1 MAPREIRTPLRL
13 QWDNASLS
21 HGARQIAQTALRL
34 WRKEKR
40 FADSI
45 VSELLA
51 KAELTPS
58 DRAFALEL
66 FYGVL
71 RNLTL
76 LDFWIACLR
85 VSRVDADLR
94 DILRLGLYQLF
105 FLETA
110 EHAAVHETVELCAK
124 RQRPIINAMLRAA
137 TRRRSELRAS
147 ANAQPL
153 FVRMSHPQFLVERW
167 QKHFGVEQTQAL
179 CKWNNLPAPVY
190 CRINRLGIHRDDFL
204 RRYSG
209 ARPLTRDFEF
219 VEFGSLPTNALMR
232 GHCYIQDPSTLLACQ
247 LLDPN
252 PGERVLDACAAPG
265 GKTGYIAQLM
275 GNLGMIVACDRDLE
289 RLEILKQ
296 NIARL
301 GVVIAHI
308 LRHDWTSSHVPPEI
322 ARLAPFDRILV
333 DSPCSNTGVMR
344 RRADLRWRLRRNDF
358 DRMQRLQIEI
368 VRSLVPLLKP
378 NGVLVYSTCSL
389 EPEEN
394 KGVVRGI
401 LAQTSSLSLETE
413 RSSLPFRNG
422 FDGAYAA
429 RLVRTA

>member
-1 MAPREIRTPLRL
+1 MA
-13 QWDNASLS
+13 QLS
-21 HGARQIAQTALRL
+21 ARQIALVALRL

-45 VSELLA
+45 VSELFA
-51 KAELTPS
+51 KAGLTPS

-76 LDFWIACLR
+76 LDFWTACLR
-85 VSRVDADLR
+85 VSLVDADLR

-110 EHAAVHETVELCAK
+110 EHAAVHETVEVCAK
-124 RQRPIINAMLRAA
+124 RQRSIINAMLRAA
-137 TRRRSELRAS
+137 TRRRSELRVS

-167 QKHFGVEQTQAL
+167 QQHSGVEHAQAL

-190 CRINRLGIHRDDFL
+190 CRINRLGIDRDEFL
-204 RRYSG
+204 RLYSG
-209 ARPLTRDFEF
+209 ARPSTRDFEF
-219 VEFGSLPTNALMR
+219 VEFASLPTNALTR

-247 LLDPN
+247 VLDPK
-252 PGERVLDACAAPG
+252 PGEKVLDACAAPG

-275 GNLGMIVACDRDLE
+275 GNLGIIVACDRDLE
-289 RLEILKQ
+289 RLETLKQ
-296 NIARL
+296 NVARL

-308 LRHDWTSSHVPPEI
+308 LRHDWTSSHVLPEI
-322 ARLAPFDRILV
+322 ATLAPFDRILV
-333 DSPCSNTGVMR
+333 DSLYSNNGVMR
-344 RRADLRWRLRRNDF
+344 RRADLRWRLRRTDF
-358 DRMQRLQIEI
+358 DRMQQLQIEI
-368 VRSLVPLLKP
+368 VRALIPLLKP

-394 KGVVRGI
+394 KEVVRRI
-401 LAQTSSLSLETE
+401 LEQTSSLSLETE
-413 RSSLPFRNG
+413 RSSLPFRDG

-429 RLVRTA
+429 RLVRNMPSD

>member
-1 MAPREIRTPLRL
+1 MA
-13 QWDNASLS
+13 QLS
-21 HGARQIAQTALRL
+21 ARQIAQAALRL

-51 KAELTPS
+51 KAALTPS
-58 DRAFALEL
+58 DRALVLEL

-94 DILRLGLYQLF
+94 DILRLGFYQLF

-110 EHAAVHETVELCAK
+110 EHAAVHETVEVGTK

-153 FVRMSHPQFLVERW
+153 FVRVSHPQFLVERW
-167 QKHFGVEQTQAL
+167 QQHFGLEHSQAL

-190 CRINRLGIHRDDFL
+190 SRINRLGIGRDEFL
-204 RRYSG
+204 RLYSG
-209 ARPLTRDFEF
+209 ARPLTGEFEF
-219 VEFGSLPTNALMR
+219 VEFDYLPTSALTR

-247 LLDPN
+247 VLDPK

-275 GNLGMIVACDRDLE
+275 ENLGMILACDRDLE
-289 RLEILKQ
+289 RLETLKK
-296 NIARL
+296 NMARL

-308 LRHDWTSSHVPPEI
+308 LRHDWTRSHIPPEI
-322 ARLAPFDRILV
+322 ATLAPFDRILV

-344 RRADLRWRLRRNDF
+344 RRADLRWRLRRTDF
-358 DRMQRLQIEI
+358 DRMQQLQIEI
-368 VRSLVPLLKP
+368 VRALIPLLKP

-394 KGVVRGI
+394 EEVARRI
-401 LAQTSSLSLETE
+401 LAQTSRLNLETE
-413 RSSLPFRNG
+413 RSSLPFRDG

-429 RLVRTA
+429 KLIQAG

>member
-1 MAPREIRTPLRL
+1 MA
-13 QWDNASLS
+13 QLS
-21 HGARQIAQTALRL
+21 ARQIARAALRL

-45 VSELLA
+45 VSELLV
-51 KAELTPS
+51 KAGLTPS
-58 DRAFALEL
+58 DRAFALAL

-105 FLETA
+105 FLQTA
-110 EHAAVHETVELCAK
+110 EHAAVHETVELGAK
-124 RQRPIINAMLRAA
+124 RQRPIINAMSRAA
-137 TRRRSELRAS
+137 TRRRNELRAS
-147 ANAQPL
+147 ANAQPM

-167 QKHFGVEQTQAL
+167 QQHFGVEHAEAL
-179 CKWNNLPAPVY
+179 CKWNNVPAPVY
-190 CRINRLGIHRDDFL
+190 CRINRLGIDRDEFL
-204 RRYSG
+204 RLYSG
-209 ARPLTRDFEF
+209 ARPLTRNFEF
-219 VEFGSLPTNALMR
+219 VEFDSLPTNALAR
-232 GHCYIQDPSTLLACQ
+232 GHCYIQDPSTLLACHA
-247 LLDPN
+247 LDPT
-252 PGERVLDACAAPG
+252 PGERILDACAAPG

-275 GNLGMIVACDRDLE
+275 QNIGMIVACDRDLE
-289 RLEILKQ
+289 RLETLKA
-296 NIARL
+296 NMARL

-322 ARLAPFDRILV
+322 ATLAPFDRILV

-344 RRADLRWRLRRNDF
+344 RRADLRWRLRRTDF
-358 DRMQRLQIEI
+358 DRMQQLQIEI
-368 VRSLVPLLKP
+368 VCALIPLLKP

-394 KGVVRGI
+394 KEVVRRI
-401 LAQTSSLSLETE
+401 LAQTSGLSLEAE
-413 RSSLPFRNG
+413 RSSLPFRDG

-429 RLVRTA
+429 KLIQAG